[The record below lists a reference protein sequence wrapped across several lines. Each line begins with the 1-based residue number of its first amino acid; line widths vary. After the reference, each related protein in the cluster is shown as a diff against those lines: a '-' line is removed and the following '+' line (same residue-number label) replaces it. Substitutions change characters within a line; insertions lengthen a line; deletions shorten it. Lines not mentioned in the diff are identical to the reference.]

1 MSRALVVIA
10 LVLLASP
17 AAAQRV
23 QTVRLT
29 SASGGTVFR
38 FTPGRLTVRP
48 GDVLEFRAEAGA
60 PYVVAFEAADLD
72 TRSRNLL
79 AAALSHPDG
88 ELRGPVLADSGSR
101 FRMTVPALRRGSYR
115 FFSLT
120 HMAYRMAGVLVVE

>member
-1 MSRALVVIA
+1 VSRALLVI
-10 LVLLASP
+10 VLLLLAGP
-17 AAAQRV
+17 AAAQRA

-29 SASGGTVFR
+29 STRGGTVFR
-38 FTPGRLTVRP
+38 FTPERLTVRP

-60 PYVVAFEAADLD
+60 PYVVAFEPADLD

-79 AAALSHPDG
+79 AAALAHPDG

-101 FRMTVPALRRGSYR
+101 FRLTVPALRPGTYR

-120 HMAYRMAGVLVVE
+120 HRAYRMAGVLVVK